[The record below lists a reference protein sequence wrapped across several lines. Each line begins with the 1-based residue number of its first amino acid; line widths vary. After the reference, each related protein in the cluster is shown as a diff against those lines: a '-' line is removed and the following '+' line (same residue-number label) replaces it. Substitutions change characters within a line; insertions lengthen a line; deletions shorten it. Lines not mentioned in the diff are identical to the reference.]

1 MKESYLPTLLQMRL
15 LIGFLGER
23 AQYDWWPTAFHAA
36 SSRLFLEP
44 VFSKT
49 SRLAQYHG
57 VLEAARR
64 LHDEHLSVGSYH
76 LFRLPEEIEQ
86 DLHAA
91 MQNSAGEELIGQM
104 PKSKEAALDGLKRLA
119 ATGGISNV
127 GPMAVGS
134 IKDIDSTDTLKVIA
148 AAYLSA
154 FTQNAKTYPYLVGGS
169 WAKTQHPTRLSCR
182 QASVSSMR
190 PRRCSSCG
198 RQACRQTSCTR
209 WHWNRGDS
217 RP

>member
-1 MKESYLPTLLQMRL
+1 MNESYLSTLLQMRML
-15 LIGFLGER
+15 VGFLGER
-23 AQYDWWPTAFHAA
+23 AQCDWWPTAFYEA

-76 LFRLPEEIEQ
+76 LFRLPEEVEQ
-86 DLHAA
+86 DLHAIV
-91 MQNSAGEELIGQM
+91 QSGVGEELASQA
-104 PKSKEAALDGLKRLA
+104 PQSKEAALDALKCLA
-119 ATGGISNV
+119 AASGTYSV

-134 IKDIDSTDTLKVIA
+134 IKDLDSTDVLKVIA

-154 FTQNAKTYPYLVGGS
+154 FTQNAKTYPYMVG
-169 WAKTQHPTRLSCR
+169 
-182 QASVSSMR
+182 
-190 PRRCSSCG
+190 
-198 RQACRQTSCTR
+198 
-209 WHWNRGDS
+209 
-217 RP
+217 